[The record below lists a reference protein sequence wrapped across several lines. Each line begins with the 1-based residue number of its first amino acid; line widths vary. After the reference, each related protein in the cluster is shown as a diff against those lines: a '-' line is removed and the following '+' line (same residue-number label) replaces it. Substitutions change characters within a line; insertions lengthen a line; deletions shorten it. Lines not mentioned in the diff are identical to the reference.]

1 MLKNVKNYPKYC
13 IIAIATF
20 YDSAMS
26 DQNKTNFIVSQY
38 IMKSIIFENS
48 INNKKSQIMKTR
60 TFTLFI
66 TLIFLGLFTFAQ
78 VPRDKVVLEI
88 VTGTWC
94 YYCPGAAM
102 GAEDLIANGKDVV
115 VIEYHNGDP
124 YTNSWGS
131 ARQSYY
137 GITGIPTAKFD
148 GIVTAG
154 GGNHT
159 QSLYNTYLP
168 KYNQRIAIP
177 SPFTIDFEG
186 SNSGMVDYEIDIEIE
201 KVSTC
206 SSSNLVMHFVLTE
219 SHIQQSWQGMSTL
232 EWVERLMI
240 PNQLGTAL
248 DFSSSNTNNV
258 TINFTMDPT
267 WVNDNCEIAIWIQDP
282 GTKEIFQGTKGFLE
296 DFGSTN
302 THDAS
307 IKNVY
312 SPKTACNGSM
322 EPKAFIAN
330 YGTENLTSLD
340 LIYHVNDED
349 EYTYAW
355 TGNLAYLETEMV
367 ELPGFDYSVLA
378 SNEFTV
384 VAENPNGQ
392 PDQVPFNNIVIND
405 FEAAQN
411 VSSPVILALKLDDNP
426 GETSWEVLSS
436 DGTVLYSGGNY
447 TTAGQFII
455 EEFDVPDQ
463 GCYTFIIYDEG
474 GDGLTGSGIYKL
486 AHDGNT
492 IFAQGIGFGH
502 QDETQFGINLTNT
515 NETAIDA
522 AIQIYP
528 NPFEG
533 QAFVSFTIEKA
544 ENINLNMYNS
554 LGEVVYHIDNT
565 IYPAGG
571 HAIEINS
578 TKFNSGIYF
587 VHLTIG
593 DQTYVEKVLHS
604 K

>member
-1 MLKNVKNYPKYC
+1 
-13 IIAIATF
+13 
-20 YDSAMS
+20 
-26 DQNKTNFIVSQY
+26 
-38 IMKSIIFENS
+38 
-48 INNKKSQIMKTR
+48 MKTR

-66 TLIFLGLFTFAQ
+66 SLILLGLFTFAQ

-115 VIEYHNGDP
+115 VIEYHNGDN

-137 GITGIPTAKFD
+137 GITGIPSAKFD
-148 GIVTAG
+148 GILTVG
-154 GGNHT
+154 GGSHT
-159 QSLYNTYLP
+159 TSMYSSYLP
-168 KYNQRIAIP
+168 KYNQRIAIE

-186 SNSGMVDYEIDIEIE
+186 SNSGMIDYEIDIEIE

-206 SSSNLVMHFVLTE
+206 NSSNLVMHFVVTE
-219 SHIQQSWQGMSTL
+219 SEIMVNWQGMNSL

-240 PNQLGTAL
+240 PNHLGTAL

-330 YGTENLTSLD
+330 YGTENLISLD

-367 ELPGFDYSVLA
+367 ELPGFDYTVMA
-378 SNEFTV
+378 TNQFTV

-436 DGTVLYSGGNY
+436 DGTLLYSGGNY

-455 EEFDVPDQ
+455 EEFDVSDQ

-474 GDGLTGSGIYKL
+474 ADGLTGAGIYKL
-486 AHDGNT
+486 AYDGNT
-492 IFAQGIGFGH
+492 IFAQGIDFGH
-502 QDETQFGINLTNT
+502 QDEIQFGINLTNT
-515 NETAIDA
+515 DESVIDA

-528 NPFEG
+528 NPFEDH
-533 QAFVSFTIEKA
+533 AFVSFTNDKT
-544 ENINLNMYNS
+544 ENIIIKMYNS
-554 LGEVVYHIDNT
+554 LGELVYHIDNT
-565 IYPAGG
+565 IYPAGT

-578 TKFNSGIYF
+578 SKFNSGIYF